1 LLNSRNVTVT
11 VDSEGELTDICA
23 DRRGGTTELVG
34 EWSSF
39 EVALLEGIE
48 PASLLNMCVDGDAGY
63 APTET

>member
-1 LLNSRNVTVT
+1 
-11 VDSEGELTDICA
+11 
-23 DRRGGTTELVG
+23 LVG

-63 APTET
+63 APTETWTNSDGMACSSTTEYQTSCQLQ